1 MFMFLSRTLLL
12 AAAATTLSTAALAQA
27 PAAPAAPAE
36 APAAE
41 APAATPAPPETVVIT
56 PNPSAD
62 IVANLKAS
70 GQFKTLVAAL
80 EKTNLAALLADP
92 NRKLTLFAPTDAA
105 FAALPPGTLDN
116 WMKQENATAFQR
128 AIAYHMVNADVTK
141 DKVEGSKG
149 PIPSV
154 INTPINVDGS
164 NGAVKVNEDATVL
177 QAGVTASNGSIYVV
191 DKVLQAPAA

>member
-1 MFMFLSRTLLL
+1 MFLSRTLLL
-12 AAAATTLSTAALAQA
+12 AAAATTLSTAAFAQA
-27 PAAPAAPAE
+27 PAAPAADA

-56 PNPSAD
+56 PNAGAD

-80 EKTNLAALLADP
+80 EKTNLAGLLADP
-92 NRKLTLFAPTDAA
+92 NRKLTIFAPTDAA
-105 FAALPPGTLDN
+105 FAALPAGTLDN

-128 AIAYHMVNADVTK
+128 AIAYHLVNADVPK
-141 DKVEGSKG
+141 DKVAGSKG

-154 INTPINVDGS
+154 IATPINVDGS
-164 NGAVKVNEDATVL
+164 NGAFKINDDATVL
-177 QAGVTASNGSIYVV
+177 QAGVSASNGSIYVV
-191 DKVLQAPAA
+191 DKVLTAPAA